1 MERVTRSQI
10 LSTYKE
16 RDSWWTV
23 FLVDPL
29 AGRLLWL
36 VSAWRWVTPNVL
48 TIGAFILGV
57 ASAAMFWQAGPADNG
72 WPWLAAGALLFHLSF
87 TLDCMDGKLAR
98 LRGGGSLFGGWLDYI
113 LDRIRVLVCTLAL
126 FGGQYV
132 ATGETVYFYL
142 ACGVVFCDMFRYLN
156 ALYLKETRQGMRA
169 KLAAAQGKTVDQLQL
184 EDEAQLVLGDDS
196 TRKEADPGTQEATV
210 VDVQESFK
218 QRFGWFARLR
228 DFLVRHRVRSHLFSG
243 VEFQMAVFIV
253 APLTT
258 AVFGITIG
266 AIVLLLLAEAAVT
279 YKLYLSAA
287 DVDRQLG
294 NR

>member
-1 MERVTRSQI
+1 MERVTRAQI

-48 TIGAFILGV
+48 TVGAFILGI
-57 ASAAMFWQAGPADNG
+57 ASAVLF
-72 WPWLAAGALLFHLSF
+72 WLAGHSDNSWTMLAIGALLFHLSF
-87 TLDCMDGKLAR
+87 TFDCMDGKLAR

-113 LDRIRVLVCTLAL
+113 LDRVRVLGCTLAL

-132 ATGETVYFYL
+132 ATGNAVFLYL
-142 ACGVVFCDMFRYLN
+142 GTGVVFCDMFRYLN
-156 ALYLKETRQGMRA
+156 ALYLKETRQGMRT
-169 KLAAAQGKTVDQLQL
+169 KLAAAQGTTVDRMQL
-184 EDEAQLVLGDDS
+184 EDEAQLVLEDDS
-196 TRKEADPGTQEATV
+196 TRKDDSATV
-210 VDVQESFK
+210 VDVQQSFK
-218 QRFGWFARLR
+218 QRFGWFTRMR

-253 APLTT
+253 APLST
-258 AVFGITIG
+258 AVLGVTV
-266 AIVLLLLAEAAVT
+266 ASIVLLLLVEGAVT
-279 YKLYLSAA
+279 YKLYLSAV
-287 DVDRQLG
+287 DVDRQL
-294 NR
+294 RTS

>member
-1 MERVTRSQI
+1 MERVTRAQI

-48 TIGAFILGV
+48 TVGAFILGI
-57 ASAAMFWQAGPADNG
+57 ASAVLF
-72 WPWLAAGALLFHLSF
+72 WLAGHSDNSWTMLAIGALLFHLSF
-87 TLDCMDGKLAR
+87 TFDCMDGKLAR

-113 LDRIRVLVCTLAL
+113 LDRVRVLGCTLAL

-132 ATGETVYFYL
+132 ATGNAVFLYL
-142 ACGVVFCDMFRYLN
+142 GTGVVFCDMFRYL
-156 ALYLKETRQGMRA
+156 LYLKETRQGMRT
-169 KLAAAQGKTVDQLQL
+169 KLAAAQGTTVDRMQL
-184 EDEAQLVLGDDS
+184 EDEAQLVLEDDS
-196 TRKEADPGTQEATV
+196 TRKDDSATV
-210 VDVQESFK
+210 VDVQQSFK
-218 QRFGWFARLR
+218 QRFGWFTRMR

-253 APLTT
+253 APLST
-258 AVFGITIG
+258 AVLGVTV
-266 AIVLLLLAEAAVT
+266 ASIVLLLLVEGAVT
-279 YKLYLSAA
+279 YKLYLSAV
-287 DVDRQLG
+287 DVDRQL
-294 NR
+294 RTS